1 MMNGGKTKK
10 PKSKQSTQSKA
21 SKRVA
26 GEQSTPAI
34 HVERLATYS
43 DDVAASIGRLMPH
56 LSADFTDE
64 PIPKDRL
71 TTIIESPHHEQ
82 FVARHDERIVGA
94 ATLSIIMGA
103 GAGSKAWLEDFVADP
118 NAVVRGI
125 GQTLWSAMEN
135 WCQERSVDLEFTSRP
150 SRTAAH
156 AFYAKNGAQIR
167 ETSVFKKDFSPQED
181 A

>member
-1 MMNGGKTKK
+1 MT
-10 PKSKQSTQSKA
+10 
-21 SKRVA
+21 
-26 GEQSTPAI
+26 GELSTPAI
-34 HVERLATYS
+34 RIERLATYS
-43 DDVAASIGRLMPH
+43 DDDAAGIGRLMPH
-56 LSADFTDE
+56 LSSDFTDE
-64 PIPKDRL
+64 PVPKDRL

-118 NAVVRGI
+118 NADVRGI
-125 GQTLWSAMEN
+125 GQTLWNAMED
-135 WCQERSVDLEFTSRP
+135 WCQERSTNLEFTSRP

-167 ETSVFKKDFSPQED
+167 NTSVFKKDMGVV
-181 A
+181 

>member
-1 MMNGGKTKK
+1 MNGGKTKK
-10 PKSKQSTQSKA
+10 PKLKQSTQSKA

-26 GEQSTPAI
+26 GELSTPAI
-34 HVERLATYS
+34 HVERLAAYS
-43 DDVAASIGRLMPH
+43 DDDAAGVGRLMPY
-56 LSADFTDE
+56 LSSDFTDE

-71 TTIIESPHHEQ
+71 TTIIESAHHEQ

-103 GAGSKAWLEDFVADP
+103 GAGNKAWLEDFVADP
-118 NAVVRGI
+118 NAGVRGI
-125 GQTLWSAMEN
+125 GQALWNEMED
-135 WCQERSVDLEFTSRP
+135 WCQERSTNLEFTSRP

-167 ETSVFKKDFSPQED
+167 ETSVFKKDFSS
-181 A
+181 